1 MFHRI
6 GQFVVRRAWWVIAA
20 WIVAAIA
27 IVATAPTLT
36 ANTDESSFLPRHYES
51 IQAADLQAKAFPAAF
66 TPSAM
71 LLFERTD
78 GGNLDAADHAT
89 MEKVVQGLT
98 DKKIKYV
105 QTILPVGDRSV
116 SKDGKYAISSIG
128 FTKDAPQGPPTADTA
143 KSLRDDAKAIAAGS
157 DLKVQ
162 LGGPAAQQLDQQ
174 DSSKLANTLIGVG
187 TVVIILL
194 TLFLIF
200 RSPLIALLPI
210 LSIVIYSMVANGLI
224 ADASKAFGLN
234 ADSSSSAILI
244 VVLFGV
250 GTDYFLFLM
259 FRYRERLRAGD
270 DRKTAV
276 VNAVARVGE
285 AIASAAG
292 AVIVAFSVL
301 ILSSLG
307 MFKALGPELAIAVFV
322 TALASITLVPA
333 VLSLLP
339 ERVLFRRTV
348 MWLRWV
354 PHFVVSIPKVRHFRL
369 NPSYSDL
376 PGSLIRRLWLVRRQ
390 FFAARPRKTF
400 AEPWLVEPTGARF
413 AVLGRTVQ
421 RRPGWAAVVSG
432 GLLVVLALGA
442 FSYKGT
448 FDLASGS
455 MPKTKESM
463 VVQNTVMSEFSA
475 GASAPSQVY
484 LTSTNGTPL
493 DPAAFPGYINTLSQ
507 VKGVAAVAPTPTVS
521 KDKLTADFTVTLKD
535 DPASNAA
542 IDTIGGLRSAAHS
555 AAPQGSEAYV
565 GGITAVYKDI
575 NSAMAH
581 DYSLVFPIAAV
592 LIMLI
597 LGLLLRSAVAPWYLM
612 AAVGLGFGATVG
624 ATSLVFLKFQSQQGI
639 MFMLPMFI
647 YLFVVAIGTDYN
659 ILMIARLR
667 EEAQEGHSPREAA
680 SLAIRHGGPTVAAAG
695 GILAA
700 TFGTMCFA
708 GNTLFSEI
716 GFSVAFGIAVSA
728 FVMAM
733 FFTPA
738 LTALLGRKAWWP
750 GHNTIEGHSAPVT
763 AVGDYRYEDDV
774 EPAGLR

>member
-36 ANTDESSFLPRHYES
+36 SNTDESSFLPRHYES
-51 IQAADLQAKAFPAAF
+51 IQASDLQTKAFPENF

-78 GGNLDAADHAT
+78 GGQLDAADHTT
-89 MEKVVQGLT
+89 MNNVVKGLT
-98 DKKIKYV
+98 DKGIKYV
-105 QTILPVGDRSV
+105 QIISPVGERSV

-143 KSLRDDAKAIAAGS
+143 KALRDDAKQIASGS

-162 LGGPAAQQLDQQ
+162 LGGAAAQQLDQQ
-174 DSSKLANTLIGVG
+174 DSSKLANALIGGG

-210 LSIVIYSMVANGLI
+210 VSIAVYSMVANGLI

-250 GTDYFLFLM
+250 GTDYFLFLV

-276 VNAVARVGE
+276 VNAVGRVGE

-322 TALASITLVPA
+322 TALASVTLVPA
-333 VLSLLP
+333 VLSLIP
-339 ERVLFRRTV
+339 ERVLFWERSLTYAVRKFV
-348 MWLRWV
+348 FRNKSLQPSGRWRLE
-354 PHFVVSIPKVRHFRL
+354 PK
-369 NPSYSDL
+369 N
-376 PGSLIRRLWLVRRQ
+376 
-390 FFAARPRKTF
+390 
-400 AEPWLVEPTGARF
+400 ARF
-413 AVLGRTVQ
+413 AALGGTVE
-421 RRPGWAAVVSG
+421 RRPGWVALVSG

-493 DPAAFPGYINTLSQ
+493 DPSAFPAYADKLGQ
-507 VKGVAAVAPTPTVS
+507 VKGVAQVAPTPTLS

-542 IDTIGGLRSAAHS
+542 IDTIGSLRTTAHS
-555 AAPQGSEAYV
+555 SAPDGSKAYV

-592 LIMLI
+592 LIMVI
-597 LGLLLRSAVAPWYLM
+597 LGLLLRSVVAPWYLM

-624 ATSLVFLKFQSQQGI
+624 ATSLVFLKLDSQPGI

-667 EEAQEGHSPREAA
+667 EEAREGHGPREAA
-680 SLAIRHGGPTVAAAG
+680 GLAIRHGGPTVAAAG
-695 GILAA
+695 GILSA
-700 TFGTMCFA
+700 TFATMLLA
-708 GNTLFSEI
+708 GNSLFSEI

-738 LTALLGRKAWWP
+738 LTALLGRAAWWP
-750 GHNTIEGHSAPVT
+750 GHGEIAGHGSPT
-763 AVGDYRYEDDV
+763 LAVVDEYRSEEDAQ
-774 EPAGLR
+774 PAGRR